1 MSMFLRAAGWGGSL
15 LVLIALVIALLKQL
29 IAFIGFITI
38 AFKIIIVLAFIAVIG
53 TVGFL
58 VLKGF
63 QNSRKHKD

>member
-1 MSMFLRAAGWGGSL
+1 MSIFLRAAGWGGSL
-15 LVLIALVIALLKQL
+15 LVMIALIIALLKQL
-29 IAFIGFITI
+29 IAFIGFITV
-38 AFKIIIVLAFIAVIG
+38 AFKIIIILAFIAVIG